1 MESNKSTKIT
11 LFFLILFI
19 TFFVGLIA
27 YNTNNFLSKSETN
40 SGMVENS
47 LRNSNAL
54 TQAAVN
60 TAIGMQKCYQ
70 LILTNEESDLKIALN
85 ALDSIKSENEVLM
98 KSLEKEAISEEQKD
112 QFKSLVNARKRL
124 IIDRDTFISL
134 VQGEKNAEAKRF
146 FLNQLTMSVN
156 DFFHF
161 QKDYSILVR
170 ENAIKLD
177 SEISKKNQ
185 TTQIINQYLFWLALI
200 VIGLFIISLF
210 LIMIL
215 LLKSSV
221 EDK

>member
-1 MESNKSTKIT
+1 MKTKKSTKIT
-11 LFFLILFI
+11 VFFLILFVA
-19 TFFVGLIA
+19 FFIGLIA
-27 YNTNNFLSKSETN
+27 YNTTNFLSKSEANTD
-40 SGMVENS
+40 MVESS

-60 TAIGMQKCYQ
+60 TALGMQKCYQ
-70 LILTNEESDLKIALN
+70 LIISNEESDLKEAIT

-98 KSLEKEAISEEQKD
+98 QSLEKEAKSEEQKD
-112 QFKSLVNARKRL
+112 QFKSLENARKRL
-124 IIDRDTFISL
+124 IADRNIFIEL
-134 VQGEKNAEAKRF
+134 VQNEKNTEAKKF
-146 FLNQLTMSVN
+146 FLNQLTVSVN
-156 DFFHF
+156 EFFHF

-185 TTQIINQYLFWLALI
+185 ITQLVNQYLFWLALI